1 MFRLGPLKNPW
12 LHALVLCFAF
22 GAITLAL
29 KLPQHIVR
37 GEKGQR
43 AIQMLDAM
51 RPPFLAVK
59 EAEVRFLATGDK
71 IFITRDFTKASESAN
86 SLLAQYKQ
94 LASYNPELSKHVAE
108 LAQVLEDWLAAEQNL
123 FTASPDP
130 LSDKE
135 NQAGEKHTH
144 RWLNAAA
151 AGFLSTMTKLGEG
164 EESLH
169 DDIGNGRRAT
179 RIILPLLGFSF
190 FYMLGLVFFK
200 QRARRRTLERSRD
213 ELELQVRMRTASLQ
227 DANRDLK
234 RQKEIQELLKELS
247 QDITRLDVDSL
258 LKKLT
263 ERVREVFKVDIC
275 DVRVRDEEVW
285 KVMGVSG
292 IEPKKTQSDST
303 ATARGRSRWILD
315 NRRPLL
321 IHDITKTGQFSGGES
336 IRKVGVRGYIGVPIF
351 ARGGD
356 VIGILRALTYGPRET
371 SPEEVDLLQLM
382 ANGTGI
388 ALENAKLL
396 EHIRQQAQTLEQANR
411 QQADFTA
418 MIAHDL
424 RSPLTNVI
432 GIAEMMK
439 DDMLGPVN
447 EEQKKWLGKIGANVR
462 NLVNLVSDFLDL
474 SKLEA
479 GHIELTKKL
488 VYIEELIENNLESY
502 QLLGQDKK
510 ITFTISLDLY
520 LPTIDADPRRLG
532 QVLSNLLS
540 NAVKFTP
547 EGGQIEVGARVA
559 DSRSVN
565 FWVRD
570 TGIGIPKEEIGNLFE
585 KYKQASN
592 TKNGSYEGTGLGL
605 VICKMIVETHGG
617 RIWIDSEEEKGTT
630 VFVSLPV
637 APGPQL
643 QADAPPSSFP
653 LKSQWH
659 GQS

>member
-71 IFITRDFTKASESAN
+71 VFITRDFTNASESAN

-94 LASYNPELSKHVAE
+94 LAQYNPELSKHVAE
-108 LAQVLEDWLAAEQNL
+108 LAQVLEDWLAVEQNL

-190 FYMLGLVFFK
+190 FYMLGLVFIQ
-200 QRARRRTLERSRD
+200 QRARRRALERSRD

-227 DANRDLK
+227 DANRELE
-234 RQKEIQELLKELS
+234 RQKGIQELLKELS

-292 IEPKKTQSDST
+292 IEPERTQSDST
-303 ATARGRSRWILD
+303 ATTGGRSRWILD

-321 IHDITKTGQFSGGES
+321 IHDITKTGQFSGRES

-356 VIGILRALTYGPRET
+356 VIGILRVLTYGPRET

-396 EHIRQQAQTLEQANR
+396 EQIKDYAEKLEKAN
-411 QQADFTA
+411 QIQADFAA

-424 RSPLTNVI
+424 RSPLTSVVSTATMLED
-432 GIAEMMK
+432 GL
-439 DDMLGPVN
+439 LGPVN
-447 EEQKKWLGKIGANVR
+447 EEQKKWLGKIENNVGDLVD
-462 NLVNLVSDFLDL
+462 LVNDFLDL

-479 GHIELTKKL
+479 GHIDLAKEDVDLSL
-488 VYIEELIENNLESY
+488 LIQNCSE
-502 QLLGQDKK
+502 
-510 ITFTISLDLY
+510 TY
-520 LPTIDADPRRLG
+520 LPIANSRGIMLQSLGTDPVHCQADPRRLD
-532 QVLSNLLS
+532 QVLNNLLS
-540 NAVKFTP
+540 NALKFTAA
-547 EGGQIEVGARVA
+547 GGRIEVGASQENRSYVA
-559 DSRSVN
+559 L
-565 FWVRD
+565 WVKD
-570 TGIGIPKEEIGNLFE
+570 TGVGVPREEIGTLFQ
-585 KYKQASN
+585 KYKQTASG
-592 TKNGSYEGTGLGL
+592 KSSEHKGTGLGL
-605 VICKMIVETHGG
+605 VICKMIVEAHGG
-617 RIWIDSEEEKGTT
+617 QISVESEAGKGSTFI
-630 VFVSLPV
+630 VKI
-637 APGPQL
+637 
-643 QADAPPSSFP
+643 P
-653 LKSQWH
+653 LEF
-659 GQS
+659 

>member
-1 MFRLGPLKNPW
+1 MFRLGALKNPW
-12 LHALVLCFAF
+12 LHALALCFAF
-22 GAITLAL
+22 GAILLAL
-29 KLPQHIVR
+29 KLPEQIKR

-43 AIQMLDAM
+43 AIQMLDDL
-51 RPPFLAVK
+51 RRPFLDVK

-135 NQAGEKHTH
+135 SQAGKEHTH

-151 AGFLSTMTKLGEG
+151 AGFLSTMNKLGEG
-164 EESLH
+164 EEHIH

-179 RIILPLLGFSF
+179 RIILSLLGFTF
-190 FYMLGLVFFK
+190 FYMLGLVFF
-200 QRARRRTLERSRD
+200 QRRARRRTLERSRD

-234 RQKEIQELLKELS
+234 RQKETQELLKELS

-263 ERVREVFKVDIC
+263 EEVREVFKVDIC

-285 KVMGVSG
+285 RVMGVSG
-292 IEPKKTQSDST
+292 IEPGRTQSDST

-321 IHDITKTGQFSGGES
+321 IHDIAKTGQFSGGES

-351 ARGGD
+351 SRGGD

-396 EHIRQQAQTLEQANR
+396 EHIKDYAEELEKAN
-411 QQADFTA
+411 QIQADFAA

-424 RSPLTNVI
+424 RSPLTSVVST
-432 GIAEMMK
+432 AT
-439 DDMLGPVN
+439 MLEDGLFGPVN
-447 EEQKKWLGKIGANVR
+447 EEQKKWLGKIENNVG
-462 NLVNLVSDFLDL
+462 NLVDLVNDFLDL

-479 GHIELTKKL
+479 GHINL
-488 VYIEELIENNLESY
+488 VKEDVDLSLLIQNCSE
-502 QLLGQDKK
+502 
-510 ITFTISLDLY
+510 TY
-520 LPTIDADPRRLG
+520 LPIANSRGIMLQSLGTDPVHCQADPRRLD
-532 QVLSNLLS
+532 QVLNNLLS
-540 NAVKFTP
+540 NALKFTAA
-547 EGGQIEVGARVA
+547 GGQIEVGVSQENRGHVA
-559 DSRSVN
+559 L
-565 FWVRD
+565 WVKD
-570 TGIGIPKEEIGNLFE
+570 TGVGVPREEIGTLFQ
-585 KYKQASN
+585 KYKQTASG
-592 TKNGSYEGTGLGL
+592 KSSQHKGTGLGL
-605 VICKMIVETHGG
+605 VICKMIVEAHGG
-617 RIWIDSEEEKGTT
+617 QISVESEAGKGSTFI
-630 VFVSLPV
+630 VKI
-637 APGPQL
+637 
-643 QADAPPSSFP
+643 P
-653 LKSQWH
+653 LEF
-659 GQS
+659 

>member
-1 MFRLGPLKNPW
+1 MFRLGALKNPW

-22 GAITLAL
+22 WAITLAL
-29 KLPQHIVR
+29 KLPQHITR
-37 GEKGQR
+37 GEKAQQ
-43 AIQMLDAM
+43 AIEMLDAI
-51 RPPFLAVK
+51 RNPFLAVK

-108 LAQVLEDWLAAEQNL
+108 LAQVLEDWLDAEQNL
-123 FTASPDP
+123 LTASPDP

-135 NQAGEKHTH
+135 SQAGEEHTH

-151 AGFLSTMTKLGEG
+151 TGFLSTMNKLGEG
-164 EESLH
+164 EEHIH

-179 RIILPLLGFSF
+179 RIILSLLGFTF
-190 FYMLGLVFFK
+190 FYMLGLVFFQ

-227 DANRDLK
+227 DVNRDLK
-234 RQKEIQELLKELS
+234 RQKETQELLKELS
-247 QDITRLDVDSL
+247 QDITRLDIDSL

-263 ERVREVFKVDIC
+263 EGVREVFKVDIC
-275 DVRVRDEEVW
+275 DVRVRDEEAW

-292 IEPKKTQSDST
+292 TDPGRTQSDST
-303 ATARGRSRWILD
+303 GTARGRSRWILD

-321 IHDITKTGQFSGGES
+321 IHDITKTDQFSGGES
-336 IRKVGVRGYIGVPIF
+336 IRKAGIRGYIGVPVF

-396 EHIRQQAQTLEQANR
+396 EQIKDYAAELEKAKEM
-411 QQADFTA
+411 QADFAA

-424 RSPLTNVI
+424 RSPLT
-432 GIAEMMK
+432 ATLSTAT
-439 DDMLGPVN
+439 MLEDGLFGAVN
-447 EEQKKWLGKIGANVR
+447 QEQKRWLLKMQSNIHGLVE
-462 NLVNLVSDFLDL
+462 LVNDFLDL

-479 GHIELTKKL
+479 GHIQLSKEK
-488 VYIEELIENNLESY
+488 VHMDQLIRESADNY
-502 QLLGQDKK
+502 RALAGEKK
-510 ITFTISLDLY
+510 ISLRTRIDPA
-520 LPTIDADPRRLG
+520 LPHINADPRRLD

-540 NAVKFTP
+540 NAIKFTP
-547 EGGQIEVGARVA
+547 EGGEIEVGAAHENGVEARL
-559 DSRSVN
+559 
-565 FWVRD
+565 WVRD
-570 TGIGIPKEEIGNLFE
+570 TGMGIPPQETEQIFQKYRQAASAKEVKE
-585 KYKQASN
+585 K
-592 TKNGSYEGTGLGL
+592 GTGLGL
-605 VICKMIVETHGG
+605 VICKMIVEAHGG
-617 RIWIDSEEEKGTT
+617 KIRVDSEEGKGSTFT
-630 VFVSLPV
+630 VTLPC
-637 APGPQL
+637 
-643 QADAPPSSFP
+643 
-653 LKSQWH
+653 
-659 GQS
+659 GQ